1 MVIIDLILFPKD
13 FLKSKAL
20 TLMNYS
26 LQLSVMKLHD
36 CFLLLLHLRILDIQ
50 SVDIKIAY
58 LYGNLDEEIYIE
70 QPEGFK
76 LPGKENKVW

>member
-1 MVIIDLILFPKD
+1 LPKD

>member
-1 MVIIDLILFPKD
+1 
-13 FLKSKAL
+13 
-20 TLMNYS
+20 MNYS